1 MNSSAFDR
9 QRKCRKGS
17 GSHMRNATARRQIHL
32 VGSLALPSGED
43 AFRTVSS
50 IIGDRVVRI
59 PDGEPG
65 ERSSWLHWNRAV
77 FDANPALEPDPTEKA
92 AGRRLT
98 SEIEGVRRWRG
109 APSPPRLRVRDGV
122 GPGDIVFE
130 PLGHAQHAK
139 ESYSTFYRLRDEGV
153 IPAATQFQ
161 VSLPTAAALLNGHIV
176 PQSHAIVEAPL
187 TSRLLADVADICAA
201 IPHHDL
207 ALQWD
212 IPCEMSFW
220 EGVRRAWFADV
231 KTGVIERLVRHV
243 KAVPADVALGLH
255 FCYGS
260 YGGRHWMEP
269 KDTANCVEVYNRLT
283 RAIGRQL
290 HWIHLPVPIERDDE
304 AYFAPLGAL
313 RRTPE
318 TMLYLG
324 LIHLGDGVEGA
335 RRRVA
340 AAEEFVTDF
349 GLATE
354 CGFGRR
360 PPETIAALLGL
371 HAAV

>member
-1 MNSSAFDR
+1 MS
-9 QRKCRKGS
+9 
-17 GSHMRNATARRQIHL
+17 NAALRREIHL
-32 VGSLALPSGED
+32 VGSLALPSAED
-43 AFRTVSS
+43 AFRTVSG
-50 IIGDRVVRI
+50 IIGDRIARI

-65 ERSSWLHWNRAV
+65 ARSSWIHWNRAV
-77 FDANPALEPDPTEKA
+77 FDANLALEPDPAETA

-122 GPGDIVFE
+122 RPGDIAFE

-139 ESYSTFYRLRDEGV
+139 ESYSTFRRLRDEGV
-153 IPAATQFQ
+153 IAAATQFQ

-176 PQSHAIVEAPL
+176 PQNHAIVEASL
-187 TSRLLADVADICAA
+187 TRRLLDDVGDICAA
-201 IPHHDL
+201 IPHYDL

-220 EGVRRAWFADV
+220 EGVRTAWFADV
-231 KTGVIERLVRHV
+231 KAGVIERLARHV
-243 KAVPADVALGLH
+243 DAVPADVKLGLH

-269 KDTANCVEVYNRLT
+269 KDTANCVEVYNRLVQ
-283 RAIGRQL
+283 AIARPL
-290 HWIHLPVPIERDDE
+290 DWIHLPVPIERDDE
-304 AYFAPLGAL
+304 AYFAPLAAL
-313 RRTPE
+313 RRKSE
-318 TMLYLG
+318 MMVYLG
-324 LIHLGDGVEGA
+324 LIHLQDGVEGA
-335 RRRVA
+335 RRRIA
-340 AAEEFVTDF
+340 AAQEFITEF

-360 PPETIAALLGL
+360 PPETIPALLRL
-371 HAAV
+371 HAAVWAADALDAGA

>member
-1 MNSSAFDR
+1 
-9 QRKCRKGS
+9 
-17 GSHMRNATARRQIHL
+17 MRNATARRQIHL
-32 VGSLALPSGED
+32 VGSLALPSDED

-65 ERSSWLHWNRAV
+65 ERSSWIHWNRAV

-109 APSPPRLRVRDGV
+109 APSPPRLCVRDGV
-122 GPGDIVFE
+122 GPGDIAFE
-130 PLGHAQHAK
+130 PLGHAQRAK
-139 ESYSTFYRLRDEGV
+139 ESYSTFRRLRDEGV
-153 IPAATQFQ
+153 VPGATQFQ

-176 PQSHAIVEAPL
+176 PRSHAIVEAPL

-220 EGVRRAWFADV
+220 EGVRQAWFADV
-231 KTGVIERLVRHV
+231 KTGVIEKLVRHV
-243 KAVPADVALGLH
+243 NAVPAEVKLGLH

-269 KDTANCVEVYNRLT
+269 KDTASCVEVYNRLT
-283 RAIGRQL
+283 RAIARQL
-290 HWIHLPVPIERDDE
+290 QWIHLPVPIERDDE
-304 AYFAPLGAL
+304 AYFAPLGEL
-313 RRTPE
+313 RRRPE

-324 LIHLGDGVEGA
+324 LIHLRDGVEGA

-360 PPETIAALLGL
+360 PPETIAALLEL